1 MADAWKTYAVEFRGG
16 LISNLSPLQQ
26 GINAPGSARILR
38 NFEPSVEGGYRRI
51 EGYDKYDSDIIP
63 PYGAPKVHGASQSG
77 TSLVIANI
85 HQTPV
90 AADVLT
96 FVGGEVDGAGQ
107 SGTTL
112 TVDGLDVAPSASNTF
127 TIAGDS
133 TVYTVSS
140 ATALVGTDST
150 LTITP
155 ALVSTPADDAALSF
169 RYTIAAGGVTFAA
182 ATNRATLTLSQTM
195 VHNPSDQD
203 DVTFVSTTLNYLAL
217 GVASWESSAIIAK
230 NDDIFRSTGVG
241 FTKIN
246 VPNYGTALVNGAS
259 QTGSSLIVDGLTAAP
274 QAEDQFTIAGVEK
287 IYTVTATATVSSG
300 GATLSIDPA
309 LASSPA
315 DNAAITFISTSREGA
330 TRTRFAKYNYDGTQ
344 KIALVDGANAP
355 ATYDT
360 SVFTAL
366 NDAPADVKGAA
377 FISNF
382 KNALFFGKGTIL
394 NFTAPYTDSD
404 FSVANGAGSINV
416 GSPITGLEVF
426 RDQLIIFTEVSIQRL
441 VGNTIADFTLQ
452 PVTNDIGCIESDT
465 IQEVGGDIMFLA
477 PDGLRLLSA
486 TDRIGDFGLGVVSK
500 AIQDDLVTLI
510 SANTNFA
517 SCVIREKSQYRLLGY
532 NNNITQENAQGIIAT
547 QFAEQGGTNMQYA
560 ETRGIRAYVADSNYH
575 QNAEVVVFANN
586 DGYLYQMESGSDFD
600 GTPITIT
607 FATPFIPIE
616 DPRVRKT
623 FYKIFLYT
631 DPQGSVAFD
640 LSLKL
645 DFDESGIIQ
654 PAPINIQNVQGT
666 VGFFGTGTF
675 GVTSYGAK
683 LLKLFESQ
691 VVGSGFAVS
700 FLFDS
705 ATEAP
710 PFSLDALTVEYA
722 TNARR

>member
-1 MADAWKTYAVEFRGG
+1 LADAWKTYAVEFRGG
-16 LISNLSPLQQ
+16 LLSNLSPLQQ
-26 GINAPGSARILR
+26 GLNAPGSARILR
-38 NFEPSVEGGYRRI
+38 NFEPSVQGGYRRV
-51 EGYDKYDSDIIP
+51 EGYDKYDSNIIP

-77 TSLVIANI
+77 TSLTIANI
-85 HQTPV
+85 HTTPI
-90 AADVLT
+90 AGDVLT
-96 FVGGEVDGAGQ
+96 FTGGLVDGASQ

-112 TVDGLDVAPSASNTF
+112 VVDGLDVRPSANDTF

-133 TVYTVSS
+133 TVYTISS
-140 ATALVGTDST
+140 ATALSSTEST
-150 LTITP
+150 LTLSS
-155 ALVSTPADDAALSF
+155 ALAATPADNAVLSF

-195 VHNPSDQD
+195 VVNPSDQD
-203 DVTFVSTTLNYLAL
+203 DITFVSTTLNYLAL
-217 GVASWESSAIIAK
+217 GVASWESQAIIAK
-230 NDDIFRSTGVG
+230 NADIYSTTGTG

-259 QTGSSLIVDGLTAAP
+259 QTGSSIAMDGLTAAP
-274 QAEDQFTIAGVEK
+274 QAQDQFTIAGVAK
-287 IYTVTATATVSSG
+287 VYTVTSTATVSSG
-300 GATLSIDPA
+300 GATVNIDPA

-344 KIALVDGANAP
+344 KIVLVDGANAP
-355 ATYDT
+355 AIYNS
-360 SVFTAL
+360 SVFTVL
-366 NDAPADVKGAA
+366 NDAPADVKAA
-377 FISNF
+377 SFVSNF

-404 FSVANGAGSINV
+404 FSVANGAGSINI
-416 GSPITGLEVF
+416 GSPISGLEVF
-426 RDQLIIFTEVSIQRL
+426 RDQLIIFTETSIVRL

-500 AIQDDLVTLI
+500 TIQNNLTDFI
-510 SANTNFA
+510 AANTNFT
-517 SCVIREKSQYRLLGY
+517 SCVIREKSQYRIFGY
-532 NNNITQENAQGIIAT
+532 NNNITRENAQGILAV
-547 QFAEQGGTNMQYA
+547 QFAEQGGSNMQYA

-575 QNAEVVVFANN
+575 LDAEVVVFADN
-586 DGYLYQMESGSDFD
+586 DGYLYQMESGSDF
-600 GTPITIT
+600 GGNAITIS

-623 FYKIFLYT
+623 FYKLFLYT
-631 DPQGSVAFD
+631 DPQGSISFD

-645 DFDESGIIQ
+645 DFDQSGIIQ
-654 PAPINIQNVQGT
+654 PAPINIQNTQGT
-666 VGFFGTGTF
+666 VGFFGSGVFGT
-675 GVTSYGAK
+675 TSYGAK
-683 LLKLFESQ
+683 LVKLFESQ

-705 ATEAP
+705 STQAP

>member
-1 MADAWKTYAVEFRGG
+1 LADAWKTYAVEFRGG

-26 GINAPGSARILR
+26 GLNAPGSARILR

-51 EGYDKYDSDIIP
+51 EGYDKYDSDLIP

-77 TSLVIANI
+77 TSLVIANC

-90 AADVLT
+90 AGDVLS
-96 FVGGEVDGAGQ
+96 FAGGAVDGAAQ
-107 SGTTL
+107 SGTSL
-112 TVDGLDVAPSASNTF
+112 TVDGLDVKPSANDTF

-133 TVYTVSS
+133 TVYTIS
-140 ATALVGTDST
+140 AATNLSGSDST
-150 LTITP
+150 LTIAP
-155 ALVSTPADDAALSF
+155 ALAATPADDAVLSF

-203 DVTFVSTTLNYLAL
+203 DIVFVSTTLNYLTL
-217 GVASWESSAIIAK
+217 GVASWESQAIVAK
-230 NDDIFRSTGVG
+230 NDDIFSTTGTG

-246 VPNYGTALVNGAS
+246 VPNYGTTLVNGAS
-259 QTGSSLIVDGLTAAP
+259 QTGTSLIVDGLSAAP
-274 QAEDQFTIAGVEK
+274 QAQDQFTIAGVAK

-300 GATLSIDPA
+300 GSTLSIDPA

-315 DNAAITFISTSREGA
+315 DNAVITFISTSREGA
-330 TRTRFAKYNYDGTQ
+330 SRTRFAKYNYNGTQ
-344 KIALVDGANAP
+344 KIAIVDGVNAP

-360 SVFTAL
+360 SLFTAL

-377 FISNF
+377 FIANF

-452 PVTNDIGCIESDT
+452 PVTNDLGCIESDT
-465 IQEVGGDIMFLA
+465 IQEVGGDVMFLA

-500 AIQDDLVTLI
+500 NIQDDLVTFI
-510 SANTNFA
+510 STNTNFT
-517 SCVIREKSQYRLLGY
+517 SCVVREKSQYRIFGY
-532 NNNITQENAQGIIAT
+532 NNNITQENAQGILAT
-547 QFAEQGGTNMQYA
+547 QFAEQGGANMQYA
-560 ETRGIRAYVADSNYH
+560 ETRGIRAFVADSNYH
-575 QNAEVVVFANN
+575 LNSEVILFSNN

-600 GTPITIT
+600 GTAITIS

-645 DFDESGIIQ
+645 DFDEAGTIQ

-666 VGFFGTGTF
+666 VGFFGSGVFGT
-675 GVTSYGAK
+675 TTYGAK
-683 LLKLFESQ
+683 LVKLFESQ

-705 ATEAP
+705 ATQAP

>member
-51 EGYDKYDSDIIP
+51 EGYDKYDSNIIP
-63 PYGAPKVHGASQSG
+63 PYGAPKVHGGSQSG
-77 TSLVIANI
+77 TSLTIANI

-90 AADVLT
+90 AGDVLT
-96 FVGGEVDGAGQ
+96 FTGGAVAGGSQ
-107 SGTTL
+107 TGTSL
-112 TVDGLDVAPSASNTF
+112 DVDGLDVAPSASDTF
-127 TIAGDS
+127 TIAGDT
-133 TVYTVSS
+133 TVYTVSA
-140 ATALVGTDST
+140 ATALVGTAST

-155 ALVSTPADDAALSF
+155 TLAVTPADNAVLSF
-169 RYTIAAGGVTFAA
+169 RYSIATGGVSFSASV
-182 ATNRATLTLSQTM
+182 NRATLTLDQTM
-195 VHNPSDQD
+195 VVNPSDQD
-203 DVTFVSTTLNYLAL
+203 DVTFVSTVLNYLAL
-217 GVASWESSAIIAK
+217 GVASWESQAIVAK
-230 NDDIFRSTGVG
+230 NDDIYSTTGTG
-241 FTKIN
+241 YTKIN
-246 VPNYGTALVNGAS
+246 VPSYGTVLVNGGS
-259 QTGSSLIVDGLTAAP
+259 QTGSSLAVDGLDATP
-274 QAEDQFTIAGVEK
+274 QAQDQFTIAGVDLV
-287 IYTVTATATVSSG
+287 YTVTAAPTVTSGAATI
-300 GATLSIDPA
+300 SIDPA
-309 LASSPA
+309 LNSSPA

-330 TRTRFAKYNYDGTQ
+330 SRTRFAKYNYDGTQ
-344 KIALVDGANAP
+344 KIAIVDGANAP
-355 ATYDT
+355 ATYDDST
-360 SVFTAL
+360 FTVL
-366 NDAPADVKGAA
+366 NDAPADVKGAS
-377 FISNF
+377 FVSNF
-382 KNALFFGKGTIL
+382 KNALFFGKGTNL
-394 NFTAPYTDSD
+394 NFTAPYTDND
-404 FSVANGAGSINV
+404 FSVANGAGAINI

-500 AIQDDLVTLI
+500 AIQDNLTTFI
-510 SANTNFA
+510 SANTNFS
-517 SCVIREKSQYRLLGY
+517 SCVIREKSQYRILGY

-547 QFAEQGGTNMQYA
+547 QFAEQGGANMQYA

-575 QNAEVVVFANN
+575 LNTEVVVFANN

-600 GTPITIT
+600 GTAITIT

-654 PAPINIQNVQGT
+654 PAPINIQNTQGT
-666 VGFFGTGTF
+666 VGFFGQGTF

-683 LLKLFESQ
+683 LVKLFESQ

-722 TNARR
+722 TNSRR